1 MSRLYRSSRNK
12 MVTGLCGGLAETFGI
27 DATILRVL
35 VAISI
40 PFSGFTTVF
49 IYLVASMVIPKE
61 AVPPFNSYGN
71 GNSNHGAGGHYNN
84 NHYNNADHY
93 KNYNAGYGSEFNNSN
108 SNSNSGGYNNAQKSE
123 LDDMMKDIEKK
134 ALKKEVEE
142 LKIKLSKYEKG
153 EV

>member
-1 MSRLYRSSRNK
+1 MSKLYRSSRNK
-12 MVTGLCGGLAETFGI
+12 MVTGLCGGLSEVFGI
-27 DATILRVL
+27 DATILRIL

-40 PFSGFTTVF
+40 PFSGFTVVVV
-49 IYLVASMVIPKE
+49 YLIASLVIPKE
-61 AVPPFNSYGN
+61 GVPPFNSYGN
-71 GNSNHGAGGHYNN
+71 GHPNHGPGGQYTNGDSYRNN
-84 NHYNNADHY
+84 
-93 KNYNAGYGSEFNNSN
+93 NAGYGSEFNNT
-108 SNSNSGGYNNAQKSE
+108 NSGGYNNARNSD